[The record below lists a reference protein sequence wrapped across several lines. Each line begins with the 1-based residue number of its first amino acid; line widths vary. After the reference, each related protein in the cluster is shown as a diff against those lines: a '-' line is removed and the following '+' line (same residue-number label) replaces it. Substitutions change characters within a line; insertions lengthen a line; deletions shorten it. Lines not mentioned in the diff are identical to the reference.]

1 MFNRYLTAVVR
12 LCVEACILIRHHHLL
27 LVLKP
32 VRPEVLLDSDTA
44 RYWTDLYHVWFLLIL
59 LELFFRQE
67 EVVALAGTSYC
78 HVHTIDAE
86 QVLKAVFCRFVG

>member
-1 MFNRYLTAVVR
+1 MFDRDLTAVER
-12 LCVEACILIRHHHLL
+12 LCVEACILVRHYHLL

-32 VRPEVLLDSDTA
+32 VRPKVLLDSDPA
-44 RYWTDLYHVWFLLIL
+44 RYGTDLYHICLLLIL
-59 LELFFRQE
+59 LELVFRQE

-86 QVLKAVFCRFVG
+86 QVLKAVVCRLVG